1 MPTKLKW
8 YEKIAI
14 IGMTI
19 PLCFI
24 AVWFVSSFI
33 EHQTP
38 CSSNVEIEIRKSVNP
53 EKYICQS
60 GDGVCQI
67 VK

>member
-14 IGMTI
+14 VLMTI

-24 AVWFVSSFI
+24 AVWIVSEFM
-33 EHQTP
+33 ELT
-38 CSSNVEIEIRKSVNP
+38 K
-53 EKYICQS
+53 
-60 GDGVCQI
+60 
-67 VK
+67 

>member
-1 MPTKLKW
+1 MPAKLKW

-24 AVWFVSSFI
+24 AVWIVSEFM
-33 EHQTP
+33 ELT
-38 CSSNVEIEIRKSVNP
+38 K
-53 EKYICQS
+53 
-60 GDGVCQI
+60 
-67 VK
+67 